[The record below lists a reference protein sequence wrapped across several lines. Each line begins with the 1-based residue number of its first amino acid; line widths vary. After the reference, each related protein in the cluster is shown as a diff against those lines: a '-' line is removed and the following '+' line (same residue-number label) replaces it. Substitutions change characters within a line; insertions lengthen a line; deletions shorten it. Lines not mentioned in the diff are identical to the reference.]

1 MCTSK
6 GFTISTVGGCQA
18 DLLLGELLTK
28 EKIWSIL
35 FIEDKTLFLGELSRY
50 HIGLRY
56 TGNSRMVFA
65 LTLKFGFIPIK
76 IPVAIRGLD
85 LDGEV
90 WVKLRLIPTEPW
102 VGTATW
108 AFVSLPKVTLALAPF
123 RLLNLMGMYFIRCFH
138 REVGSCVGASDFSTS
153 RITIVMYLICA
164 CDNFKSLILF
174 FSFQFLCF
182 SFLTTKFLC

>member
-1 MCTSK
+1 
-6 GFTISTVGGCQA
+6 
-18 DLLLGELLTK
+18 
-28 EKIWSIL
+28 
-35 FIEDKTLFLGELSRY
+35 
-50 HIGLRY
+50 
-56 TGNSRMVFA
+56 MVFA
-65 LTLKFGFIPIK
+65 ITLKFGFVPIK

-123 RLLNLMGMYFIRCFH
+123 RLLNLMGMYSIKCFH
-138 REVGSCVGASDFSTS
+138 RRVGSCIGTSDLFTS

-164 CDNFKSLILF
+164 CDDFDILIIIFRFLSF
-174 FSFQFLCF
+174 PFSTMEF
-182 SFLTTKFLC
+182 

>member
-1 MCTSK
+1 
-6 GFTISTVGGCQA
+6 
-18 DLLLGELLTK
+18 
-28 EKIWSIL
+28 
-35 FIEDKTLFLGELSRY
+35 
-50 HIGLRY
+50 
-56 TGNSRMVFA
+56 MVFA
-65 LTLKFGFIPIK
+65 ITMKFGFVPIK

-123 RLLNLMGMYFIRCFH
+123 RLLNLMGMYFIKCFH
-138 REVGSCVGASDFSTS
+138 HEVGSCIGASDFSTS

-164 CDNFKSLILF
+164 CDDFDILF
-174 FSFQFLCF
+174 KILKFVGFSF
-182 SFLTTKFLC
+182 STIKF

>member
-1 MCTSK
+1 
-6 GFTISTVGGCQA
+6 
-18 DLLLGELLTK
+18 
-28 EKIWSIL
+28 
-35 FIEDKTLFLGELSRY
+35 
-50 HIGLRY
+50 
-56 TGNSRMVFA
+56 MVFA
-65 LTLKFGFIPIK
+65 ITLKFGFVPIK

-123 RLLNLMGMYFIRCFH
+123 RLLNLMGMYFIKCFH
-138 REVGSCVGASDFSTS
+138 RRVGSCRGASDLFTS

-164 CDNFKSLILF
+164 CDDFDILIILF
-174 FSFQFLCF
+174 KFLSFSF
-182 SFLTTKFLC
+182 STMKF

>member
-1 MCTSK
+1 
-6 GFTISTVGGCQA
+6 
-18 DLLLGELLTK
+18 
-28 EKIWSIL
+28 
-35 FIEDKTLFLGELSRY
+35 
-50 HIGLRY
+50 
-56 TGNSRMVFA
+56 MVFA
-65 LTLKFGFIPIK
+65 ITLKFGFVPIK

-123 RLLNLMGMYFIRCFH
+123 RLLNLMGMYFIKCFH
-138 REVGSCVGASDFSTS
+138 REVGSCIGASDFSTS

-164 CDNFKSLILF
+164 CDDFDILIIIILF
-174 FSFQFLCF
+174 LGFSF
-182 SFLTTKFLC
+182 STIKF